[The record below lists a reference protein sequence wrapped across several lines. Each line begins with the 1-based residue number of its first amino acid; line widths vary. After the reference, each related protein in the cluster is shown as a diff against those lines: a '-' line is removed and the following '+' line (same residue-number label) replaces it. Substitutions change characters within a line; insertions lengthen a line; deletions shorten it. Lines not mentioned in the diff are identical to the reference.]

1 MYFMAF
7 EAKFNQ
13 GRNFYL
19 NSNWKAAIKVLKEA
33 DEMMITGMNESG
45 AMDGDIV
52 HYKLFC
58 KVFFEIKCPKR
69 HQHFAQTKLQIG
81 YLLR

>member
-1 MYFMAF
+1 MAF

-19 NSNWKAAIKVLKEA
+19 NSNWKVPIKLLKEA

-45 AMDGDIV
+45 AMGGDIV

-58 KVFFEIKCPKR
+58 KDFFLRFSAQKGTNILPKLSC
-69 HQHFAQTKLQIG
+69 K
-81 YLLR
+81 